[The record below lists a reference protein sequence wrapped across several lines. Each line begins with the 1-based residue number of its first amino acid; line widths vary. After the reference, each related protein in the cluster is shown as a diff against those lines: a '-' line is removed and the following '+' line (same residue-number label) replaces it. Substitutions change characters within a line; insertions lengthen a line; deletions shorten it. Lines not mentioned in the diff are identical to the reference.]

1 MPASD
6 SIRES
11 GSSVKELEDPDA
23 SPRRTHRRGLR
34 RLIAALIFM
43 TTMLLMAVVPPLLN
57 ISRFQRRIER
67 NLSAGLGRTVH
78 FSRVSINLLPQPGFT
93 LQDFVVDE
101 DPAFGSEPI
110 ITAASVDATVRFSS
124 LWRRRIEISKISLS
138 AGDTGTAPSV
148 NLVHT
153 ADGRWNIQGLVLQ
166 ATHIQA
172 APTAQTYSGP
182 APRFPYI
189 EATGARLN
197 LKLDRNGI
205 QEKTHFSLVDADFAL
220 WLPEPHQW
228 QLRLKAHP
236 VRTDSTPAD
245 TGTLRVEGTLGAAG
259 SAASPASLAQLP
271 IDLSGDWQDAQ
282 LGGLSY
288 LALGRDAG
296 LRGELALSASVVG
309 TIGSNAIAAH
319 IQLINA
325 RRSAFVPPNLLNLE
339 ASCQAIAQQSFH
351 AFSQIACRWPPPGS
365 SDPTLVALSA
375 ALPDIRTPASAHAT
389 LTLPGLPTATALDW
403 LSVATPR
410 PPTGILPLGIITGSL
425 AYHAESPSA
434 PRVPQPLQ
442 RAWSGE
448 FSLSGASLRI
458 AGLGARPI
466 PLDDI
471 TLRSTAAPTPP
482 PHSHQP
488 AAAPPSSF
496 DLLPIALPLGGR
508 QPATLEGHFDANGYT
523 LHLTG
528 TGIPARLLAL
538 GDAIPQLG
546 DGLRLLLEPAPLPG
560 TQPGPPGDAQT
571 TPKEA
576 PVPTAAPTPT
586 DAPAASAPIPLDL
599 TATRLWG
606 GPQTWSQSAPP
617 PKRLRHHP
625 R

>member
-1 MPASD
+1 MQPAD
-6 SIRES
+6 TIH
-11 GSSVKELEDPDA
+11 DHPA
-23 SPRRTHRRGLR
+23 AAPTTPRPHRRGLR

-166 ATHIQA
+166 AAHIQA

-205 QEKTHFSLVDADFAL
+205 QEKTPFSLTDADFAL

-259 SAASPASLAQLP
+259 SADGPASLAQLP

-296 LRGELALSASVVG
+296 LRGELALSGSVVG
-309 TIGSNAIAAH
+309 TIGRNAIAAH

-325 RRSAFVPPNLLNLE
+325 RRAAFVPPSPLNLD
-339 ASCQAIAQQSFH
+339 ASCQAIAQQNFHSFT
-351 AFSQIACRWPPPGS
+351 QIACRWPPAGS

-375 ALPDIRTPASAHAT
+375 ALPDIRALPSAHAI

-403 LSVATPR
+403 ISVATPR
-410 PPTGILPLGIITGSL
+410 PPTGILPLGTITGTL
-425 AYHAESPSA
+425 AYHAA
-434 PRVPQPLQ
+434 PQPAPVAPPKSRARQ
-442 RAWSGE
+442 QPVAPQPAWSGE
-448 FSLSGASLRI
+448 FTLSGASLRI
-458 AGLGARPI
+458 AALGARPI

-471 TLRSTAAPTPP
+471 TLRSTPAPTPP
-482 PHSHQP
+482 PHPSHP
-488 AAAPPSSF
+488 SRPIATPPSSF
-496 DLLPIALPLGGR
+496 DLLTIALPLGGR
-508 QPATLEGHFDANGYT
+508 QSATVEGHFDANGYT

-528 TGIPARLLAL
+528 AGVPARLLAL

-546 DGLRLLLEPAPLPG
+546 DGLQLLLDPAPQPG
-560 TQPGPPGDAQT
+560 APDKTQP
-571 TPKEA
+571 A
-576 PVPTAAPTPT
+576 PS
-586 DAPAASAPIPLDL
+586 DAPAPAAAPIPLDL
-599 TATRLWG
+599 TATRPWG

-617 PKRLRHHP
+617 AKRPHHHTH
-625 R
+625 